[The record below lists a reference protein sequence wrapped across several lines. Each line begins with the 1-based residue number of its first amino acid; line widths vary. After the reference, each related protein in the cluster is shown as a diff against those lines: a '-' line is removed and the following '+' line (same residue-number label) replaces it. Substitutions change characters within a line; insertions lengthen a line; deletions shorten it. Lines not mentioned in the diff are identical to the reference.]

1 MAREYTNRILEL
13 YEEGALDAND
23 LVRDL
28 LGWMSEDDAKGFYY
42 SYDLDEAYSPSDE
55 DEEE

>member
-28 LGWMSEDDAKGFYY
+28 LGWMSEDDAKAFYH
-42 SYDLDEAYSPSDE
+42 SYDLDAAYEGENDE
-55 DEEE
+55 

>member
-28 LGWMSEDDAKGFYY
+28 LGWMSEDDAKEFYY
-42 SYDLDEAYSPSDE
+42 SYDLDVAYSPSDE
-55 DEEE
+55 EE